1 MRTSFSRWLLRV
13 AALFAVVFGALTIR
27 SGASVLFG
35 GEMAR
40 TAGNYVPFV
49 VWFNVVAG
57 FAYVAAG
64 VGLCLG
70 RRWAAW
76 LAVALAVAT
85 LAAFAAFG
93 LHIAGGGAF
102 ETRTVWAM
110 TVRSAVWVAIAFLGC
125 RALGCGTRAATH

>member
-1 MRTSFSRWLLRV
+1 MRAFNPSWPLRA
-13 AALFAVVFGALTIR
+13 AALFAVVFGALTIA

-40 TAGNYVPFV
+40 TAGDYVPFV
-49 VWFNVVAG
+49 VWFNFLAG

-64 VGLCLG
+64 AGLWLG
-70 RRWAAW
+70 RRWAVW

-93 LHIAGGGAF
+93 IRAAGGAPF
-102 ETRTVWAM
+102 APRTVWAM
-110 TVRSAVWVAIAFLGC
+110 ILRSATWVAIAFLGC
-125 RALGCGTRAATH
+125 RALGRRTRAAA